1 MTHFY
6 LHSLDHIFKM
16 IFTSDEEMEVNED
29 HLSDLEDVVEKV
41 TDKLGLCF
49 DKYEKYVPFYIQI
62 EDLDVYSRFGIGLI
76 VEDG

>member
-1 MTHFY
+1 
-6 LHSLDHIFKM
+6 M

-49 DKYEKYVPFYIQI
+49 DKYENYVPFYIQI
-62 EDLDVYSRFGIGLI
+62 EDLDVYSRFGVGLI